1 MPTNILLKA
10 TNIYKTYK
18 LNLQTETSV
27 LKGISLDIY
36 SGEFLAIM
44 GPSGVG
50 KSTLLHL
57 LGSIDKPDSGSIE
70 LNVDSQIYDYSK
82 LSDDILSNIR
92 NKYIGF
98 VFQFHHLLPEFSAIE
113 NVMMPA
119 LIAGKSFAKASE
131 KARELMEIVNIDHR
145 IRHKPSE
152 LSGGEQQRI
161 ALARALINEPI
172 LVLADEP
179 TGNLDSK
186 NAASVLELIQNIREK
201 FSVTFISATHS
212 PYVSAIA
219 EKILY
224 MGDGKIKA

>member
-201 FSVTFISATHS
+201 FSVTFIIATHS
-212 PYVSAIA
+212 PDVSAIA